1 MIEDERELEAAQSW
15 LEYWKSVGG
24 DGQQSWFSREY
35 ARAQAMRYAEE
46 IRKYKRRYPDV
57 QLPST
62 QGEATDG
69 RLQAGRMPNS

>member
-1 MIEDERELEAAQSW
+1 MIEDERELEAAQDW

-35 ARAQAMRYAEE
+35 ARAQAMRYAEQ
-46 IRKYKRRYPDV
+46 IREYKRGHPDV
-57 QLPST
+57 QLPSPDG
-62 QGEATDG
+62 QATDG